1 MKASIREALW
11 FHLIFF
17 GISLPVLLLAK
28 GEYLGKG
35 LLILTIAYNIALPAL
50 SVARGHAEWLR
61 LWLFLLPL
69 SCGQVLPDW
78 ALADVAHVL
87 VFPDLG
93 QYRIG
98 GTVPVYFMGMWIM
111 LLFPVLLISDASRH
125 SRYFSVGILSLLL
138 FTFWEW
144 AARPLHLWHGQ
155 DVQMIQGVALYPL
168 IPEMLL
174 AIAALWMYRTT
185 QNDGPVQR
193 VFSAFAV
200 NLFYTGCLFVSLLL
214 FRQYGHYLIH

>member
-11 FHLIFF
+11 FHLLFF
-17 GISLPVLLLAK
+17 TLSAPLLLFLK
-28 GEYLGKG
+28 GTNLGQA
-35 LLILTIAYNIALPAL
+35 LLILVIVYNVALPAL

-78 ALADVAHVL
+78 ALADIAHVL
-87 VFPDLG
+87 VFPDHG

-98 GTVPVYFMGMWIM
+98 GAVPVYFMGMWIM
-111 LLFPVLLISDASRH
+111 LLFPILLLSDASRH
-125 SRYFSVGILSLLL
+125 SRYFIAAVLSLLL

-144 AARPLHLWHGQ
+144 AARPLYLWYGQ
-155 DVQMIQGVALYPL
+155 NVAMLEGVALYPL

-174 AIAALWMYRTT
+174 GLAALWMYRNTR
-185 QNDGPVQR
+185 DDKPIQR
-193 VFSAFAV
+193 LFSALGV
-200 NLFYTGCLFVSLLL
+200 NLFYTGSLFIGLLL
-214 FRQYGHYLIH
+214 SNRLL

>member
-1 MKASIREALW
+1 MKASLREALW

-17 GISLPVLLLAK
+17 AASLPVLLLAE
-28 GEYLGKG
+28 GAGLGKG
-35 LLILTIAYNIALPAL
+35 LLTLTIIYNIALPAL
-50 SVARGHAEWLR
+50 SVARGHSEWLR

-78 ALADVAHVL
+78 ALADIARVL
-87 VFPDLG
+87 VFPDHG

-111 LLFPVLLISDASRH
+111 LLFPILLLSDASRH
-125 SRYFSVGILSLLL
+125 SRYFLAAILSLLL

-155 DVQMIQGVALYPL
+155 NVAMYQGIALYPL

-174 AIAALWMYRTT
+174 GLTALWMYRNT
-185 QNDGPVQR
+185 QDQNPVQR
-193 VFSAFAV
+193 VFSAVGV
-200 NLFYTGCLFVSLLL
+200 NLFYTGSLFVSLLL
-214 FRQYGHYLIH
+214 FRYYW